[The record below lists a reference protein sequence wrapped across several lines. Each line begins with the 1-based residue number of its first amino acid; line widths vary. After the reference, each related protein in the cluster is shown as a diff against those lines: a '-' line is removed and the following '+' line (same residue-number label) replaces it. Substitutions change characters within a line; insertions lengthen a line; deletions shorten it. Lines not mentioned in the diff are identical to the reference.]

1 MDEQPLNAH
10 GLMWSA
16 ILGSPAIAIYLQ
28 KRTVWIS
35 SWKQEPTF
43 DYTGCVWFIY
53 TFRDDTFFGTEAY
66 EEIAAVSNV

>member
-43 DYTGCVWFIY
+43 DYTGCVSRYANPPCLVGAIRC
-53 TFRDDTFFGTEAY
+53 TK
-66 EEIAAVSNV
+66 